1 MNASFAIR
9 VWGVQGALLHGC
21 RGISGLLSRPT
32 RTQPIALRQTLTAT
46 HKSHLTIASASR
58 HTQFGHIV
66 ETTTSGSV
74 TTGAAD
80 AAGAPGECDGE
91 STSLPPPPRCSW
103 CPVSGCCS
111 LPHHAALENL
121 SQGPSIRLA
130 ARAVPKSR
138 TLGNRAT

>member
-91 STSLPPPPRCSW
+91 STSLPPSSLLMVPCFWLLFTAPPR
-103 CPVSGCCS
+103 
-111 LPHHAALENL
+111 
-121 SQGPSIRLA
+121 SIR
-130 ARAVPKSR
+130 KSVTR
-138 TLGNRAT
+138 SIHSPSRSSGSQESDPG